1 MVTLLVLSGIILTLF
16 AAHPFITYPLSL
28 RFFKPVEKSVADL
41 MTGPYRPKVAICM
54 SAYKEVSVIEA
65 KMERLL
71 AMAAHYGNA
80 SIHVYADAPD
90 DGTSDILRRYADR
103 VDLIISTERTGKTVG
118 MNLLVERTQS
128 DLLLF
133 TDANV
138 VHDAEILEDFI
149 RPLTDLKVG
158 CVSARLV
165 YSNSDESAAA
175 ATGAAYWSMEEWI
188 KGIESDSI
196 GLIGVDGA
204 MFALRR
210 SLYVAPPPYLIDDLY
225 LSLIVLISG
234 QKLVSVAD
242 VTVYERSATAP
253 EEEFQRKRRIACQA
267 INVNRALWPQL
278 WRMGGSRLY
287 GYVSHRIIKWLTP
300 FLLSGAAACFL
311 GAIGLYFGGGVAAI
325 LALIGTAILLV
336 GLLTGIQPFSTIWA
350 AVISLAGVA
359 LGVID
364 SVFGKKTYTVWQ
376 PAASVRDEPL
386 S

>member
-1 MVTLLVLSGIILTLF
+1 MVIFLVLSGLVLAVL

-28 RFFKPVEKSVADL
+28 RFFEPAEKIAL
-41 MTGPYRPKVAICM
+41 LKMQGEYRPRVAICM

-90 DGTSDILRRYADR
+90 DGTTDILRRYADR

-138 VHDAEILEDFI
+138 VHDADILEDFI
-149 RPLTDLKVG
+149 APLADPSVG

-188 KGIESDSI
+188 KGIESESI

-225 LSLIVLISG
+225 LSLVVLISG
-234 QKLVSVAD
+234 QRLLSVPD
-242 VTVYERSATAP
+242 VKVYERSATAA

-278 WRMGGSRLY
+278 WRMGGVRLY

-300 FLLSGAAACFL
+300 FLLSAAALCFM
-311 GAIGLYFGGGVAAI
+311 GAIGLALGWGVVAV
-325 LALIGTAILLV
+325 LALIGVGALLL
-336 GLLTGIQPFSTIWA
+336 GGMTRIQPFPTIWA
-350 AVISLAGVA
+350 AVTSLVGVA

-376 PAASVRDEPL
+376 PAASVREE
-386 S
+386 SGG

>member
-1 MVTLLVLSGIILTLF
+1 MVILLVLSGLILTLL

-28 RFFKPVEKSVADL
+28 RFFKSTEKPATHPAYDD
-41 MTGPYRPKVAICM
+41 YRPRVAICM

-71 AMAAHYGNA
+71 SMAAHYGNA

-138 VHDAEILEDFI
+138 VHDSDILSEFI
-149 RPLTDLKVG
+149 RPLADPVIG

-165 YSNSDESAAA
+165 YSNSNESAAA

-234 QKLVSVAD
+234 QKLVSSAN
-242 VTVYERSATAP
+242 VTVYERSAIAP
-253 EEEFQRKRRIACQA
+253 EEEFLRKRRIACQA

-278 WRMGGSRLY
+278 WRMGGRRLY

-300 FLLSGAAACFL
+300 FLLSGAAACFM
-311 GAIGLYFGGGVAAI
+311 GAIGLYFGPGVVAV
-325 LALIGTAILLV
+325 LALIGAAVLLI
-336 GLLTGIQPFSTIWA
+336 GLMTKIQPFSTIWA
-350 AVISLAGVA
+350 AVISLVGVA

-376 PAASVRDEPL
+376 PAASVRDEPTA
-386 S
+386 